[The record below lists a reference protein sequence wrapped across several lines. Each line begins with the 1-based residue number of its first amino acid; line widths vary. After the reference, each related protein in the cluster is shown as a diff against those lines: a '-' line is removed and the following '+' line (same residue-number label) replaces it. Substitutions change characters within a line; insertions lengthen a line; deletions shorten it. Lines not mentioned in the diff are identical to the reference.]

1 MMMTWRRGASK
12 GRRGFMAALVL
23 AGVTL
28 AIGPV
33 GCSSDD
39 FSSFEDGSS
48 VGLEAGGPKPD
59 FTSSGGCEAG
69 KDADKDGIPDEVEGC
84 GPPPTDTDLDGL
96 PDYLDA
102 DSDNDGVPDAIE
114 GAKDTDG
121 DGVPDYLDNDS
132 DDDGVNDGDEDLDGN
147 GKLGCCLTTCGEK
160 REGCPEVAAGACG
173 PGQTCKSGSCEPA
186 ALFLCSEG
194 ESDPLDAKTYGDDDS
209 KLPSFVCRKP
219 PEEEPEKGLKPM
231 QFKKSTAGGWHVAL
245 ELSSSYG
252 DAAIKDAKAKEAAAT
267 FDLKG
272 PKQAVAGFVFSLP
285 ANNTDVA
292 LTSSLIAARIAAE
305 LPGLSSSSQIASGAV
320 GTTHDNF
327 PTVPGTRLAL
337 TLATAQNPPAVRDL
351 LLQTI
356 FAPPA
361 ARVGALPPAT
371 FGPSTLEHILVFQT
385 VLRPKEGRVLVMGA
399 VAARAMV
406 DNKAVDTAFHLEDL
420 SNGTGLATPQDKDTV
435 ECDGFVLDRVSAAD
449 ILWIVD
455 ESGSM
460 DDNRN
465 DIVANAKDFFSRALN
480 DGLDFRMGV
489 AGMASPSS
497 KIDLGRFCSRQ
508 SANNDD
514 TGGVDRFL
522 KPNEQ
527 SVFEACVKNPPYL
540 EESSEY
546 GLANAWKAVTR
557 HLPRAAADPAK
568 IRKDATLVVII
579 VTDEVSQEMR
589 FGSSWNGH
597 NGFLVSEIFP
607 WDPSDMKID
616 QCTSTKQ
623 AQIDAYVKDWIELYT
638 GKSAAHG
645 AEAKAIVHLIAGV
658 CKKACGSYGPDYPWG
673 YQEIVRATGG
683 QQADICQKDLGATL
697 QLIISSI
704 AGASSPTVLQYVP
717 MSASVAVALNGDK
730 LTRSRTK
737 GFDYAGASNSI
748 VLIGVSFNKGDKL
761 VASYRRW
768 VEQEKPIL

>member
-1 MMMTWRRGASK
+1 MLDWPDSAGERAV
-12 GRRGFMAALVL
+12 ALRAGLVVLFWVGL
-23 AGVTL
+23 AGPATL
-28 AIGPV
+28 A
-33 GCSSDD
+33 GCSEDG
-39 FSSFEDGSS
+39 FSSFADGSVS
-48 VGLEAGGPKPD
+48 FEASAPKPD
-59 FTSSGGCEAG
+59 LTSSGTCEPG
-69 KDADKDGIPDEVEGC
+69 KDADNDGIPDEVEGC
-84 GPPPTDTDLDGL
+84 GPPPSDTDLDGL

-102 DSDNDGVPDAIE
+102 DSDNDGVPDKIE
-114 GAKDTDG
+114 GAKDSDG

-132 DDDGVNDGDEDLDGN
+132 DDDGVNDGDEDLNGD
-147 GKLGCCLTTCGEK
+147 GKLGCCRVTCGEQ
-160 REGCPEVAAGACG
+160 REGCPEVAADACG
-173 PGQTCKSGSCEPA
+173 PGQTCKSGSCEP
-186 ALFLCSEG
+186 LVTFLCSEG
-194 ESDPLDAKTYGDDDS
+194 ESDPTNDKTYGDDDG

-219 PEEEPEKGLKPM
+219 PEEQPEKGLKPM
-231 QFKKSTAGGWHVAL
+231 QFQKSTAGGWHVAL
-245 ELSSSYG
+245 ELGSSYG
-252 DAAIKDAKAKEAAAT
+252 EVAIKDAKAKEAAAT

-272 PKQAVAGFVFSLP
+272 AKQAVAGFIFSLP
-285 ANNTDVA
+285 ANNSDVA
-292 LTSSLIAARIAAE
+292 LTSSMIAARIAAE
-305 LPGLSSSSQIASGAV
+305 LPDLSASSQIVSGAV
-320 GTTHDNF
+320 STTHDHF

-337 TLATAQNPPAVRDL
+337 TFSNAKNPPTVRDA

-361 ARVGALPPAT
+361 GRVTKLPSAT
-371 FGPSTLEHILVFQT
+371 FGPSSVEHLLVFQT

-399 VAARAMV
+399 VATRAMAN
-406 DNKAVDTAFHLEDL
+406 DKSADTAFHLEDL

-435 ECDGFVLDRVSAAD
+435 ECDAFVLDRVSAAD
-449 ILWIVD
+449 IIWVVD

-460 DDNRN
+460 DDNRK
-465 DIVANAKDFFSRALN
+465 DIVANAKDFFARALN
-480 DGLDFRMGV
+480 EGLDFRMGI
-489 AGMASPSS
+489 AGMSS
-497 KIDLGRFCSRQ
+497 KSKGKGRFCSRQ
-508 SANNDD
+508 GATDD
-514 TGGVDRFL
+514 DGGTDRFL
-522 KPNEQ
+522 EPTEQ
-527 SVFEACVKNPPYL
+527 SLFEHCVENPPYL

-546 GLANAWKAVTR
+546 GLANAWMAVTR
-557 HLPRAAADPAK
+557 HLPRAANDPAK

-597 NGFLVSEIFP
+597 QGFLVSEIFP

-623 AQIDAYVKDWIELYT
+623 TQIDAYVKDWIDLYT
-638 GKSAAHG
+638 GKNATHG

-697 QLIISSI
+697 QQIISSI
-704 AGASSPTVLQYVP
+704 AGASSPAVLQYVP
-717 MSASVAVALNGDK
+717 MSASIAVALGADK

-737 GFDYAGASNSI
+737 GFDYAATSNSI
-748 VLIGVSFNKGDKL
+748 VLIGVPFNKGDQL